1 MLRRSRIDAPDAL
14 HHVICRG
21 IERRR
26 IFRDDAD
33 RNRFVELLA
42 RVLEATSTR
51 RYAWSLM
58 PNHFHLLLKTG
69 EVPLAT
75 ILRRLLTAYAGSFN
89 RRYRRHGHLFQNRYT
104 SILCQEDAYIL
115 PLIRYIHLNP
125 LRAKIV
131 ITIEELDRY
140 PYAGHGALTG
150 KVRAD
155 WQAVDEVLKLFG
167 KRLITPATKH
177 VNSCSGCFGILPAAA
192 EANCPG
198 LF

>member
-1 MLRRSRIDAPDAL
+1 MPRRSRIDAPDAL

-33 RNRFVELLA
+33 RNRF
-42 RVLEATSTR
+42 
-51 RYAWSLM
+51 
-58 PNHFHLLLKTG
+58 G

-75 ILRRLLTAYAGSFN
+75 ILRLLLTAYAGSFN

-104 SILCQEDAYIL
+104 SIPCQEDAYL
-115 PLIRYIHLNP
+115 LSLIRYIHLNP

-131 ITIEELDRY
+131 ITIGELDRY
-140 PYAGHGALTG
+140 TYAGHGVLMG

-155 WQAVDEVLKLFG
+155 WQTVDEVLKLIG
-167 KRLITPATKH
+167 KRLTTAFTRSSWTSAISWQPRGEDGTK
-177 VNSCSGCFGILPAAA
+177 P
-192 EANCPG
+192 
-198 LF
+198 